1 MWAGLLWS
9 CAAMTI
15 SMSSHS
21 HNCPTSLLH
30 GITKWRWTHRLVSH
44 RAATSRTSVN
54 LCTRH
59 TTSTPWADV
68 LRACPT
74 IVGSCLVSPAIYSIQ
89 PQESTQGRSSV
100 SNCASKPE
108 CSFRFWNFETLKKK
122 RFRFVEEASTIAAS
136 WYFGIFVI
144 SAYFMLWWVACWKSE
159 KCHGVM
165 QKHSNVMRSV
175 MYCNDM
181 GRSTVMVP

>member
-1 MWAGLLWS
+1 
-9 CAAMTI
+9 MTI

-59 TTSTPWADV
+59 TSSTPWADV

-108 CSFRFWNFETLKKK
+108 CNFLCLK
-122 RFRFVEEASTIAAS
+122 FSNVEGEKIQICWRSLNNRS
-136 WYFGIFVI
+136 LLVFWYFCDLSLFYALVSG
-144 SAYFMLWWVACWKSE
+144 MLEIRKMS
-159 KCHGVM
+159 
-165 QKHSNVMRSV
+165 RS
-175 MYCNDM
+175 DAK
-181 GRSTVMVP
+181 T